1 MAAGDQIV
9 DSSFSC
15 ENKPFFRDKFVLLIT
30 ICIFNAYTW
39 NILFFRII
47 RKILDHLH
55 IPIHHVPD
63 LLHVKVNPYYL
74 SLHCIT
80 LRGPST
86 SAEMSFRIV
95 CPLQVVML
103 GYNLTTAEVVAIT
116 ANTTNNLTASI
127 ITNCHLTMT
136 ATSPTTGSCLRYK
149 RPTDILGSRTG
160 TIPRSLRPR
169 GLAWGWGTTPPIPCM
184 KP

>member
-1 MAAGDQIV
+1 MSRCLIYVLMAAGDQIV
-9 DSSFSC
+9 HSSFSC
-15 ENKPFFRDKFVLLIT
+15 KNKPLFRNKFVLFIIHVFLMQ
-30 ICIFNAYTW
+30 CIYLKS
-39 NILFFRII
+39 IFFRII

-169 GLAWGWGTTPPIPCM
+169 GLAWG
-184 KP
+184 